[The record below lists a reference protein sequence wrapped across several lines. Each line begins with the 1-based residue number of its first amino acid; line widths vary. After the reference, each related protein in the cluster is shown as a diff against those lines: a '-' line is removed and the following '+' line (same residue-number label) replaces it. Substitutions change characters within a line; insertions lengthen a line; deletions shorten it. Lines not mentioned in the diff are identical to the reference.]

1 MVATASVDVS
11 ALEDAWS
18 SALLESPQISAA
30 SKSSLIVIDLDL
42 LDDDVGVGVGDG
54 DGDDD
59 NDNDLYV
66 LYLSLVLIQYGID
79 GC

>member
-18 SALLESPQISAA
+18 SALLESPHISAA

-42 LDDDVGVGVGDG
+42 LDDDVGVGDG

-59 NDNDLYV
+59 DDNDLYV